1 MNDNKIDDEIL
12 LELMSL
18 QREVSDL
25 ERLEDEILKR
35 EEKQLDANEYDPDT
49 LIHLD
54 TTLLLQQDS
63 LDDLGIERDQPI
75 EPSVEVDN
83 NEGSELPEN
92 LQDLF
97 GVEDLELGE
106 IRDLRKEV
114 EELQQALKEDKK
126 RIGKLNQE
134 VSNFS
139 LLKEIQVQI
148 AATKAYVINPW
159 GLSIE
164 EINQALSNLKTK
176 EFREMYSF
184 IRHLQCKLEKTL
196 HEENMSKEE
205 NEEIE
210 FHISM
215 CKRLDNDL
223 EKSTKYLK
231 LLKLLKLPYP
241 QNEEMLLIHKIDV
254 LTKNL
259 EQNETA
265 PDNIKSVLGH
275 ILLSHM
281 KVGKISNYIYHDSNY
296 DTAKE
301 HHNLVEKV
309 ISLKNTTGTEDFIE
323 YFDTYIGY
331 TVTML
336 PIDYNQFFEES
347 TRGESVALKLTFLKR
362 EFERVLFYCR

>member
-35 EEKQLDANEYDPDT
+35 EEKSDANEYDPEYN
-49 LIHLD
+49 LD
-54 TTLLLQQDS
+54 TTLLLQQEKADS

-75 EPSVEVDN
+75 EPSVDN

-126 RIGKLNQE
+126 RIEKLNQE

-210 FHISM
+210 LHISM
-215 CKRLDNDL
+215 CKKLDYDL
-223 EKSTKYLK
+223 TETTKYLHFFL
-231 LLKLLKLPYP
+231 LLKLHFP
-241 QNEEMLLIHKIDV
+241 QKEMFLIHRIEV

-265 PDNIKSVLGH
+265 PDNIKSSLGH

-296 DTAKE
+296 DKAKE

-323 YFDTYIGY
+323 YFDIYIDY